1 MLKPD
6 VLIQDIQSSF
16 CRNQTQPANDNYTV
30 HRLKCS
36 CFEELCS
43 LIIAGCQ
50 KLSVTTNNVKSP
62 KNFKIQFKKKIQTSN
77 VVHQKIQMT
86 HLTTKTPFTHHLNYI
101 LKQTFHHN
109 CTSPVTTV
117 TETQDSLKTQQQG
130 LQCSL

>member
-62 KNFKIQFKKKIQTSN
+62 KNFKVQFKKKMYRLPMLYTRRSR
-77 VVHQKIQMT
+77 
-86 HLTTKTPFTHHLNYI
+86 
-101 LKQTFHHN
+101 
-109 CTSPVTTV
+109 
-117 TETQDSLKTQQQG
+117 
-130 LQCSL
+130 

>member
-16 CRNQTQPANDNYTV
+16 CRNQTQPVNDNYTV

-62 KNFKIQFKKKIQTSN
+62 KIFKVLFKKKTQTPS
-77 VVHQKIQMT
+77 VVH
-86 HLTTKTPFTHHLNYI
+86 
-101 LKQTFHHN
+101 
-109 CTSPVTTV
+109 
-117 TETQDSLKTQQQG
+117 
-130 LQCSL
+130 

>member
-43 LIIAGCQ
+43 LIIDGCQ

-62 KNFKIQFKKKIQTSN
+62 KNFKVQFKKKNSDFQC
-77 VVHQKIQMT
+77 
-86 HLTTKTPFTHHLNYI
+86 
-101 LKQTFHHN
+101 
-109 CTSPVTTV
+109 CTL
-117 TETQDSLKTQQQG
+117 EDLDDSLNNNNKNSIYTSSELYIKTNISSQLYKSCYYSHGNIRQSQN
-130 LQCSL
+130 LAARSAK

>member
-16 CRNQTQPANDNYTV
+16 CRNQTQPVNDNYIV

-62 KNFKIQFKKKIQTSN
+62 KIFKVLF
-77 VVHQKIQMT
+77 
-86 HLTTKTPFTHHLNYI
+86 
-101 LKQTFHHN
+101 
-109 CTSPVTTV
+109 
-117 TETQDSLKTQQQG
+117 
-130 LQCSL
+130 

>member
-36 CFEELCS
+36 CLEKLCS

-62 KNFKIQFKKKIQTSN
+62 KNFKVQFKKKIQTSN
-77 VVHQKIQMT
+77 VVHLKI
-86 HLTTKTPFTHHLNYI
+86 
-101 LKQTFHHN
+101 
-109 CTSPVTTV
+109 
-117 TETQDSLKTQQQG
+117 
-130 LQCSL
+130 